1 MEMSRIHPWLL
12 LVYKIPREPSGNRVF
27 VWRTLKQLG
36 AVLLHDSV
44 WVLPRLPWTTNRLQ
58 VLVAEI
64 AELGGE
70 ATLWE
75 SRLREGDRRALI
87 QKFVAAADA
96 SYRDLLSEL
105 EKAEANLEA
114 LGHRYEQ
121 IRNTDYFDSSLGQEV
136 QARLHS
142 LADRAARAEL

>member
-12 LVYKIPREPSGNRVF
+12 LVYKIPREPSGSRVF

-87 QKFVAAADA
+87 QKFVDAADA
-96 SYRDLLSEL
+96 AYQDILTEL
-105 EKAEANLEA
+105 EKVDANLEA
-114 LGHRYEQ
+114 LGHRYDQ
-121 IRNTDYFDSSLGQEV
+121 IKSIDYFDASLGPQV
-136 QARLHS
+136 QARLQS
-142 LADRAARAEL
+142 LADRALRAEL